1 MLSISPDFSPNRG
14 QRYERFLKQTNF
26 TVRDFV
32 LNDIFLIFAA
42 VLYKTRMN
50 GDQLNDYHKKVNA
63 EMRAKVAYW
72 QEHPQSRKESLRR
85 LRLLREQR
93 LANLSNW

>member
-1 MLSISPDFSPNRG
+1 MEI
-14 QRYERFLKQTNF
+14 K
-26 TVRDFV
+26 
-32 LNDIFLIFAA
+32 
-42 VLYKTRMN
+42 
-50 GDQLNDYHKKVNA
+50 LNDYHKKVNA

-85 LRLLREQR
+85 LKLLREQR